1 MEGFALLIGFGALL
15 YFLLPRRDHSSPQ
28 NTPDETL
35 RQETAEK
42 EPEAEP
48 LKETSPPLT
57 VREDALRHLEQV
69 NRVDIQNITVKD
81 SRVYGD
87 IFLDGKKLHRVELI
101 LETPVSEETEKQ

>member
-1 MEGFALLIGFGALL
+1 LEGLVLIGFAVLV
-15 YFLLPRRDHSSPQ
+15 YFFYPKKDHSSPQ
-28 NTPDETL
+28 NTPDEAV

-42 EPEAEP
+42 APEAEP

-57 VREDALRHLEQV
+57 AREDALRHLEQV
-69 NRVDIQNITVKD
+69 NRVEIQNITVKD

-101 LETPVSEETEKQ
+101 LETPVAKEPENQ